1 MNRFPKPLRL
11 TLWCLLAIL
20 QLACVPQP
28 TPTPLP
34 TFTPTATPSAT
45 PLGPTATLF
54 PSATPARTPT
64 PTHTPVV
71 PVAFRSI
78 QMIDNRT
85 GWAVADVGRGATTR
99 ILRTEDGGLS
109 WRDRS
114 PLDGDFFHGYFLDG
128 STAWAWTT
136 WGGLAFRTLDGGRSW
151 EEVGSMAVDPYTGF
165 VDSQHGWQLLAEQW
179 GLSFRQFDILSFT
192 TTQDGGRT
200 WQETNPPPGWGTA
213 YMAYPSAQTVWAVRA
228 GFAKTIE
235 GVPNLGVPYRIET
248 TFDAGR
254 TWTTRQM
261 PLPAEAFTHRREHEG
276 TYLSG
281 VGNCEFVSPVY
292 NSIAI
297 WKVALTCEHASWMYT
312 TATQG
317 KTWIISPMPAGAYAQ
332 LQFVNPRQGW
342 LFVLDSEDDYLG
354 TLYRTSTGGQGWEL
368 VKRTGWKHLSL
379 SFVDD
384 QIGWA
389 VACDM
394 VYCYQQDAERAL
406 VKTTDGGGTWQV
418 LEPRLVP

>member
-11 TLWCLLAIL
+11 TLWCLLAML
-20 QLACVPQP
+20 HMACVPQP
-28 TPTPLP
+28 APTPLP

-71 PVAFRSI
+71 PLAFRSI

-192 TTQDGGRT
+192 TTR
-200 WQETNPPPGWGTA
+200 
-213 YMAYPSAQTVWAVRA
+213 
-228 GFAKTIE
+228 
-235 GVPNLGVPYRIET
+235 
-248 TFDAGR
+248 DAGR

>member
-1 MNRFPKPLRL
+1 MKSERARSWRSIWCSLRTPRAPAGWWARSRHSCSTGRQPARRPTSRRWSSIRRAFGCGWCAMGPPRTSRSWSQTVWRPWALRWWARFSNQAVTQRGTPGYPDLPQCGTNLRDHCSGDVPMNRFPKPLRL
-11 TLWCLLAIL
+11 TLWCLLAML

-28 TPTPLP
+28 APTPLP

-136 WGGLAFRTLDGGRSW
+136 WGGLAFRTPDGGRSW

-165 VDSQHGWQLLAEQW
+165 VDSQPCW
-179 GLSFRQFDILSFT
+179 LST
-192 TTQDGGRT
+192 
-200 WQETNPPPGWGTA
+200 
-213 YMAYPSAQTVWAVRA
+213 
-228 GFAKTIE
+228 
-235 GVPNLGVPYRIET
+235 
-248 TFDAGR
+248 
-254 TWTTRQM
+254 
-261 PLPAEAFTHRREHEG
+261 
-276 TYLSG
+276 
-281 VGNCEFVSPVY
+281 
-292 NSIAI
+292 
-297 WKVALTCEHASWMYT
+297 
-312 TATQG
+312 
-317 KTWIISPMPAGAYAQ
+317 
-332 LQFVNPRQGW
+332 
-342 LFVLDSEDDYLG
+342 
-354 TLYRTSTGGQGWEL
+354 
-368 VKRTGWKHLSL
+368 
-379 SFVDD
+379 
-384 QIGWA
+384 
-389 VACDM
+389 
-394 VYCYQQDAERAL
+394 
-406 VKTTDGGGTWQV
+406 
-418 LEPRLVP
+418 